1 MDDSQNWFLM
11 KHDDGSVF
19 GPVNFEQ
26 LYQWA
31 LEAQVSP
38 LDKVSTD
45 GKSWMKAPM
54 VPELEMDYL
63 VEVSPNHYYG
73 PTTGG
78 AVKEFVRMGEITSD
92 SVVTNCR
99 NGTQQTVREL
109 PSLREEEPVRTS
121 IRLSLQQR
129 VRELE
134 EALLEERRAR
144 EAAESRCEKLEARLS
159 EHSVE
164 PY

>member
-99 NGTQQTVREL
+99 NGSQQTVREL
-109 PSLREEEPVRTS
+109 PSLREEEPIRTS

-144 EAAESRCEKLEARLS
+144 ESAEARCEKLEARLS
-159 EHSVE
+159 EFSAE